1 MIVTPTITR
10 MRRRQSEP
18 MKAVAVMTAPTMP
31 VSGSRLRSATV
42 PTAHHSPD
50 RLPHHCRRA
59 LIEIQ
64 IGAHEG
70 GCRHDGT
77 NNAGEGIEIA
87 VGDGSDRPP
96 LAGSA
101 SPPLQESTDRDSAPA
116 RHDEREQC
124 APHSEPSFRYAKPD
138 EGSQPGDNRLARVP
152 RDDEG
157 RKHCP
162 LVAAQKGRNS
172 RPPGRGG
179 CG

>member
-42 PTAHHSPD
+42 PTPHHSPHP
-50 RLPHHCRRA
+50 LP
-59 LIEIQ
+59 
-64 IGAHEG
+64 
-70 GCRHDGT
+70 
-77 NNAGEGIEIA
+77 
-87 VGDGSDRPP
+87 PP
-96 LAGSA
+96 PPAGSA

-162 LVAAQKGRNS
+162 PVAAQKGRNS